1 VYTILFTPAAAREF
15 SRLRKRNKDIG
26 DDVEQ
31 AIDELSGQPRPRGV
45 VKLRD
50 NIYRVRVGD
59 YRVIYSIEKKDK
71 VILVSRV
78 RRRTETTYRGI

>member
-1 VYTILFTPAAAREF
+1 
-15 SRLRKRNKDIG
+15 LRKRNKDIG

-31 AIDELSGQPRPRGV
+31 AIDELSVQPRPRGV